1 MNIRRKQIL
10 GIKFLVF
17 LFMFCSINL
26 YYRSF
31 VLKTYA
37 EEVFINPLEYIYKS
51 AKLKTESKNYEG
63 AIRNYSKIIELSPYD
78 LKAYLLRAKVYERI
92 NNYDLAYSDYSFLLD
107 LKNILLAKNVE
118 YTEIAYLK
126 MSFILQRKIYLI
138 SDFIPNLANYG
149 INKNRLASE
158 QSKISKIRRLNNE
171 RRLMFK
177 KLLKFYSNLIELYE
191 SPSHENLI
199 SKKQLVSM
207 INSKEY
213 CVKYKIQNSQCV
225 GGYQSIDLDPVFGRW
240 VFNKDNKDF
249 STKISIINALKN
261 DVVMWRDGLAKYNRY
276 YKFPHN

>member
-1 MNIRRKQIL
+1 MHIRIKQIL
-10 GIKFLVF
+10 GTKFLVF
-17 LFMFCSINL
+17 LFMFSSINL

-37 EEVFINPLEYIYKS
+37 EEAFINPLEYIYKS

-78 LKAYLLRAKVYERI
+78 LEAYLLRAKVYERI

-107 LKNILLAKNVE
+107 LKNILLEKNVE
-118 YTEIAYLK
+118 YIEIAYLK
-126 MSFILQRKIYLI
+126 MSFILQRKIYFV
-138 SDFIPNLANYG
+138 SDSIQNLAYG

-158 QSKISKIRRLNNE
+158 QSKISKIRSLNID

-213 CVKYKIQNSQCV
+213 CFKYNIQNSQCV

-249 STKISIINALKN
+249 SSKISIINALKN
-261 DVVMWRDGLAKYNRY
+261 DVIKWRDGLAKYNRY